1 MDFKPLLI
9 ISFILLLFSCR
20 QEEGCGEQETFEPD
34 DIAFTYENL
43 THELYQIESV
53 EALEN
58 FFERHPIIETQFFG
72 FGNLMPEQ
80 AFLNELLKF
89 AQSPLVKDLYQVQS
103 YSEFANELEQN
114 RTIREFLTFLWLE
127 ENPGKSDQDIFELL
141 SRSEITKKNN
151 VQELAEYLEKHP
163 EERLYYEVIF
173 EFVSAKDL
181 LRENFNILQNE
192 GVDTIYREILQVFDV
207 DALAFEIGTAFRN
220 VQQNFP
226 DFTPPHVKF
235 IYSAFGKDMYLTD
248 STLVIGL
255 DYFLGEGATYRPNI
269 YEYLLNRMKPEYIV
283 PQVIQYVSTKYN
295 PSSALGNTMLDEM
308 IYHGKALAFTK
319 EVLPCVPDSIL
330 MGYNQQDF
338 ANASVSEPVI
348 WSHFLENELVYQEN
362 PNVITKYLDERPN
375 VPEIDPRCPGRIGRF
390 IGWQIVKNFQSNEDV
405 QFVDLMKEN
414 DSQHI
419 LRRSKYNPRL
429 P

>member
-1 MDFKPLLI
+1 MHYK
-9 ISFILLLFSCR
+9 SLLFICCFCLIVSCK
-20 QEEGCGEQETFEPD
+20 QEEGCGEQHTFEPS
-34 DIAFTYENL
+34 DIGFTYENL

-53 EALEN
+53 EALEV
-58 FFERHPIIETQFFG
+58 FFEHHPIVKNQFFA

-89 AQSPLVKDLYQVQS
+89 TQSPLVKELYQVQN

-114 RTIREFLTFLWLE
+114 RTIREFLTFLWLK
-127 ENPGKSDQDIFELL
+127 ENPGKSDQDVFELL
-141 SRSEITKKNN
+141 SRSEITNQNN
-151 VQELAEYLEKHP
+151 VEQIAQYLDAHP

-173 EFVSAKDL
+173 EFVSAEDL
-181 LRENFNILQNE
+181 LRQNFSILQNE
-192 GVDTIYREILQVFDV
+192 GIDTIYREILQVFDA
-207 DALAFEIGTAFRN
+207 DALAFEIGAAFQN
-220 VQQNFP
+220 IKQNFP
-226 DFTPPHVKF
+226 DFKPPHVKF

-283 PQVIQYVSTKYN
+283 PQVVQYVSLAYN

-319 EVLPCVPDSIL
+319 AVLPCIPDSII

-338 ANASVSEPVI
+338 ANATVSEPVI

-362 PNVITKYLDERPN
+362 PNLITKYVDERPN

-390 IGWQIVKNFQSNEDV
+390 IGWQIVKNFQDNEEK
-405 QFVDLMKEN
+405 QLFDLMKEN